1 MRLFVTIAAV
11 FLSFAAAAQ
20 VDREDTRMFS
30 DMLKDALGEVD
41 STKYPV
47 LKLYPV
53 GVTDRSWYNSQR
65 QGIDIKGE
73 SSASKKGLFTY
84 DPLDSVGQSFAIK
97 VDADL
102 IAQGLN
108 DAGYN
113 IEGVTKVM
121 SLVYYNAGDDCW
133 VLADTL
139 GVTFSTAAGTGTLAI
154 PEGVTVFTANIWGE
168 LSDLDVNNAYTITI
182 ENTGVSYNS
191 GATDMKIPDF
201 QIVNAT
207 SFVAGGP
214 SEGMP
219 FIYDE
224 GNAPQRQI
232 IGVGSGNL
240 TLRAI
245 NMNAF
250 SYWSINLGF

>member
-1 MRLFVTIAAV
+1 MRFIVIIGLV
-11 FLSFAAAAQ
+11 FLCLSASAQ

-53 GVTDRSWYNSQR
+53 SVLDRSWYNPQR

-73 SSASKKGLFTY
+73 RSASKKGLFTY
-84 DPLDSVGQSFAIK
+84 DPLDTVQQTFAIK
-97 VDADL
+97 IDADL

-113 IEGVTKVM
+113 IAGVTKVM

-139 GVTFSTAAGTGTLAI
+139 GVTFSSAGGTATLTV
-154 PEGVTVFTANIWGE
+154 PDGVTVFTANIWGA
-168 LSDLDVNNAYTITI
+168 LADLDVNDDFTIVI
-182 ENTGVSYNS
+182 DKTGVSYNTS
-191 GATDMKIPDF
+191 ASNIQLPEF
-201 QIVNAT
+201 SILNAT

-214 SEGMP
+214 SPTMP

-224 GNAPQRQI
+224 GNAPQRQV
-232 IGVGSGNL
+232 IGVAAGDL

-245 NMNAF
+245 NMNVF
-250 SYWSINLGF
+250 SYWMINLNF